1 MAKAVEFRHFKP
13 ADSRDDLIRR
23 IEAAPQEHADAIL
36 EAYDLLESLHEK
48 GILSALNGALR
59 ASDTVI
65 DKVTDAVSSKEA
77 VNAVRI
83 GLLLGNLLSSVEVDR
98 IHTLLTSPEKKSPSL
113 ISLVGQMNN
122 EDVRR
127 GLSVGLSLLGVFGA
141 ALPRNE
147 PN

>member
-98 IHTLLTSPEKKSPSL
+98 IHALLSSPEKKAPSL
-113 ISLVGQMNN
+113 ISLVGQMND

-127 GLSVGLSLLGVFGA
+127 GMSVGLSLLGVFGA
-141 ALPRNE
+141 ALARTE
-147 PN
+147 K

>member
-13 ADSRDDLIRR
+13 ANSRDDLIRR

-65 DKVTDAVSSKEA
+65 EKVTDVVSSKEA

-83 GLLLGNLLSSVEVDR
+83 GLLLGNLLSAVEVDR
-98 IHTLLTSPEKKSPSL
+98 VHTLLTSPEKKAPSL
-113 ISLVGQMNN
+113 ISLVGTMNN

-127 GLSVGLSLLGVFGA
+127 GMSVGLSLLGVFGA
-141 ALPRNE
+141 ALARTE
-147 PN
+147 K

>member
-13 ADSRDDLIRR
+13 ANSRDDLIRR

-83 GLLLGNLLSSVEVDR
+83 GLLLGNLLNSVEVDR
-98 IHTLLTSPEKKSPSL
+98 VHSLLTSPEKKSPSL

-127 GLSVGLSLLGVFGA
+127 GMSVGLSLLGVFGA
-141 ALPRNE
+141 ALARTKK
-147 PN
+147 